1 MEHALT
7 GSVGVTF
14 VQGALVVT
22 VTRDLGDGVLG
33 AIRQAALDG
42 VHRMGARRVV
52 LDLGAVPFLD
62 LEEFE
67 GLRQVAHATI
77 GHQLQRFRDLGGGCH
92 GMERARHQQGSRHRH
107 RSGAM
112 GGDAADDVALA
123 DDAEHIAAIVAHQHG
138 ADARFG
144 QNAGDRADLVLH
156 TNRDDLTALAAKDAG
171 NGHGRCLRGLRR

>member
-33 AIRQAALDG
+33 SIRQAALDG

-67 GLRQVAHATI
+67 GLRHVAHATGLLGAETVMVGLRPGIIMHLI
-77 GHQLQRFRDLGGGCH
+77 G
-92 GMERARHQQGSRHRH
+92 A
-107 RSGAM
+107 
-112 GGDAADDVALA
+112 
-123 DDAEHIAAIVAHQHG
+123 G
-138 ADARFG
+138 ADTRGVRATLELSDALGRG
-144 QNAGDRADLVLH
+144 AGAGD
-156 TNRDDLTALAAKDAG
+156 G
-171 NGHGRCLRGLRR
+171 P